1 MTFVSLTVLIK
12 SVFQLLI
19 RTTLQNLGH
28 ATALTTALG
37 LLLCNL
43 LGTLVCIFM
52 SIKFQNWIVSFTCFC
67 IIFIDCIRYPLKYM
81 FVITTVDK
89 EFTPRILG
97 LENILVIISKLI
109 VPELASLVG
118 SLFDGNWDILWYY
131 AAGIVGASSVFMM
144 GIIYLYFVRD
154 RDRRFVRDYS
164 VKE

>member
-1 MTFVSLTVLIK
+1 
-12 SVFQLLI
+12 
-19 RTTLQNLGH
+19 
-28 ATALTTALG
+28 
-37 LLLCNL
+37 
-43 LGTLVCIFM
+43 
-52 SIKFQNWIVSFTCFC
+52 
-67 IIFIDCIRYPLKYM
+67 M

-131 AAGIVGASSVFMM
+131 AAGIVGASSVFMV

-154 RDRRFVRDYS
+154 RGARFVRDYS